1 MSSNKKYWKSVEEL
15 NEDSSIVKALQQN
28 EFVEEIPTDEFLGDK
43 DSLESSKTTRR
54 DFLKYVG
61 FSTAAASLAAC
72 EGPVVK
78 SIPYVIQ
85 PDVIIPGVANYYATT
100 IADGFDFTSV
110 LVKTREGR
118 PIKIENNTLATTN
131 GGANARV
138 HASVLGLYDSM
149 RVQGPM
155 KEGEYTSW
163 EDLNAE
169 VAQGLSALTD
179 SGKQIVLLTQTF
191 ASPSTSKLIG
201 EFKQK
206 FGNVNHVQYD
216 SISESTGL
224 DAFQAK
230 YNERGLASYDFSK
243 AATIVSIG
251 ADFLSDWQGGG
262 FDSGYASGRIP
273 TKGKMSR
280 HIQFESNMSLT
291 GANADKRVPI
301 TPTQQKL
308 VLAKLYSEVVGGS
321 VSVDLPENILD
332 AVSKAASQI
341 KTAGSNAV
349 VVTGIQDVNAQTVVL
364 EINEYLNSKAFDP
377 STPIKTR
384 QGSDKAMN
392 ALIADMKAGKV
403 GALIM
408 SGVNPIYTLPNA
420 ADFAEGLAA
429 TDLTLSF
436 SMKADETARQTQ
448 YIAAAPHYLESWG
461 DVELK
466 KGHFALMQPTIR
478 PLFDTMQF
486 QDALLEWIGSEVS
499 YHDYIKQTW
508 NEGILGSSSFSQA
521 LHDGVFVAD
530 GFVSTTVNAGETKTE
545 GDKTLVG
552 GIIEDVAQGLGLKK
566 EEEQTATANNTSTIS
581 KIDGAAAARSLA
593 STSASG
599 GLELSLYTKV
609 GMGDG
614 QQANNPW
621 LQEFPDPLTRTS
633 WDNYLTVSKADA
645 NTLGLKSE
653 HMADGGLNGSYV
665 DITANGVTIEKVPV
679 IIQPGQAIGS
689 VGLSFGYGRT
699 AGLKNEMK
707 TGVNAYALYQDFNT
721 FQNIS
726 VTAASGMHE
735 FACIQLHNTLMGRG
749 DIIKETSLEIFNT
762 KDKKVWNPPTVVS
775 LNHVETEVAEVSL
788 WDEFD
793 RSIGHHFNLS
803 IDLNACTGCGACV
816 IACHAENN
824 VPVVGKEEVRK
835 SRDMHWLRIDR
846 YYSSDETF
854 AGDNENKNNIS
865 GLGSSLSGFGKMEHA
880 SENPQVAFQ
889 PVMCQHC
896 NHAPCETVCPV
907 AATSHRRQGQ
917 NHMAYNRCV
926 GTRYCANNCPY
937 KVRRFNWF
945 LYSKND
951 EFDYHMNDDLGRMVL
966 NPDVVVRSRGV
977 MEKCSLC
984 IQKTQKT
991 ILDAKRDG
999 RVIKDGEFQTAC
1011 SAACSNGAMVFGD
1024 INDKESKVAKLLEDN
1039 RMYHLLE
1046 HIGTKPNVQYHT
1058 KVRNT
1063 TEA

>member
-15 NEDSSIVKALQQN
+15 NENSSIVEALQQN
-28 EFVEEIPTDEFLGDK
+28 EFVNEIPTDEFLGNK
-43 DSLESSKTTRR
+43 SSLESSKTTRR

-78 SIPYVIQ
+78 SIPYVVQ
-85 PDVIIPGVANYYATT
+85 PEEIIPGVANHYATT
-100 IADGFDFTSV
+100 IADGFDFASV

-118 PIKIENNTLATTN
+118 PIKIENNTLAATK

-138 HASVLGLYDSM
+138 NASVLSLYDSL
-149 RVQGPM
+149 RVQGPV
-155 KEGEYTSW
+155 KGESYISW
-163 EDLNAE
+163 EDLNSE
-169 VAQGLSALTD
+169 VTQKLTD
-179 SGKQIVLLTQTF
+179 VSGSGKQIVLLTQTF

-201 EFKQK
+201 EFKEK
-206 FGNVNHVQYD
+206 YANVKHVVYD
-216 SISESTGL
+216 AVSESASL

-230 YNERGLASYDFSK
+230 YNERGLANYDFSK
-243 AATIVSIG
+243 ANTIVSFG

-273 TKGKMSR
+273 TDGKMSR

-291 GANADKRVPI
+291 GANADKRVPL

-308 VLAKLYSEVVGGS
+308 ALAKLYSEVVGGS
-321 VSVDLPENILD
+321 ISVDLPENILD
-332 AVSKAASQI
+332 AISKAASQL
-341 KTAGSNAV
+341 KKAGSKGV
-349 VVTGIQDVNAQTVVL
+349 VVTGIQDVNAQTVVF
-364 EINEYLNSKAFDP
+364 EINEYLSSKAFDP

-384 QGSDKAMN
+384 QGNDNDVKT
-392 ALIADMKAGKV
+392 LVADMKAGKV
-403 GALIM
+403 GAVIM
-408 SGVNPIYTLPNA
+408 SGVNPLYTLPNA
-420 ADFAEGLAA
+420 AEFAEGLAN
-429 TDLTLSF
+429 TDLSVTF
-436 SMKADETARQTQ
+436 SMKADETSTKTQ

-466 KGHFALMQPTIR
+466 KGHFALTQPTIR
-478 PLFDTMQF
+478 PLFDTKQF
-486 QDALLEWIGSEVS
+486 QDALLSWMGSDAS

-508 NEGILGSSSFSQA
+508 ESSILNGASFSQA
-521 LHDGVFVAD
+521 LHDGVFTSNGSVTSSQEAD
-530 GFVSTTVNAGETKTE
+530 
-545 GDKTLVG
+545 TLVG
-552 GIIEDVAQGLGLKK
+552 TAS
-566 EEEQTATANNTSTIS
+566 EEGETTVEPKAVSGGQAARALASATASE
-581 KIDGAAAARSLA
+581 
-593 STSASG
+593 
-599 GLELSLYTKV
+599 GLELTLYTKV

-621 LQEFPDPLTRTS
+621 LQEFPDPITRTT

-645 NTLGLKSE
+645 DSLGLRNE

-665 DITANGVTIEKVPV
+665 NITANGVTIENVPV
-679 IIQPGQAIGS
+679 IIQPGQAKGS

-699 AGLKNEMK
+699 VGLKNEMK

-721 FQNIS
+721 LQNVS

-735 FACIQLHNTLMGRG
+735 FACVQLHNTLMGRG

-775 LNHVETEVAEVSL
+775 LNHVETEVSKVDL

-793 RSIGHHFNLS
+793 RTIGHHFNLS

-824 VPVVGKEEVRK
+824 VPVVGKSEMRK

-846 YYSSDETF
+846 YYSSEESF
-854 AGDNENKNNIS
+854 AGDNDKKNNIS
-865 GLGSSLSGFGKMEHA
+865 GLGSSLSEFGEMEHA
-880 SENPQVAFQ
+880 SDNPQVAFQ

-907 AATSHRRQGQ
+907 AATSHGRQGQ

-945 LYSKND
+945 LYAKND

-977 MEKCSLC
+977 MEKCSMC

-1011 SAACSNGAMVFGD
+1011 SAACGNGAMVFGD

-1046 HIGTKPNVQYHT
+1046 HIGTRPNVQYHT